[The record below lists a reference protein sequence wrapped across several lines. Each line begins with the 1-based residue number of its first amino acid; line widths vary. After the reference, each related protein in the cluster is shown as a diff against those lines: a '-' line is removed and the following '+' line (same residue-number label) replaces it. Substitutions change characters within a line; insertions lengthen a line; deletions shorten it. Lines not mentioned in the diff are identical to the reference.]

1 MYKIEIESHFEK
13 KSVLKIKMFQIFFR
27 ILSDK
32 QQCIFTNTNK
42 IPAMKKSL
50 LLTILISVFIYGEI
64 FPCTTFLISGKFTS
78 NGKPILFKNRDTD
91 EMQNS
96 LVLFTDGK
104 YRYIGLVN
112 GDESWKDMVWGGY
125 NETGFA
131 IINSAAYN
139 NNTGDTTKLKDREGI
154 IMKLAL
160 MHCRTLADFEKM
172 LDTLPKPLGV
182 DANFGVIDACGGAAY
197 YETGNFNYKRYDAD
211 NPAVCE
217 NGVLIRTNHSMRGKK
232 EEGFGYCRFATAS
245 EALLKAAKEK
255 KLTPQYLFSLTS
267 RNLRHSLTNTNL
279 MDNLP
284 KSKDKPD
291 YRFFIDF
298 IPRNSTASVVMI
310 VGAKNAE
317 SAKHTV
323 MWTILGFPL
332 TSVAVPVWITDSN
345 QLPASVKLGADLK
358 SPLCTAAL
366 KLKEDCFPITY
377 DRGWNYINL
386 AAVVNKKNNGIMQLL
401 KPVED
406 EIFKTASNLIDDL
419 EKGKKSENDIIE
431 YYGWL
436 DKHLDKSFTKLFGIK
451 LSGL

>member
-1 MYKIEIESHFEK
+1 MTKLFTLSLI
-13 KSVLKIKMFQIFFR
+13 IF
-27 ILSDK
+27 
-32 QQCIFTNTNK
+32 IFAAND
-42 IPAMKKSL
+42 
-50 LLTILISVFIYGEI
+50 I
-64 FPCTTFLISGKFTS
+64 FSCTTFIISGKFTS
-78 NGKPILFKNRDTD
+78 DGKPILFKNRDTD

-96 LVLFTDGK
+96 LVLFTDGN

-112 GDESWKDMVWGGY
+112 GDESWKEMVWGGY

-139 NNTGDTTKLKDREGI
+139 NNSGDTTKLADREGI

-160 MHCRTLADFEKM
+160 MHCRTLKDFENM

-182 DANFGVIDACGGAAY
+182 DANFGVIDAYGGAAY

-211 NPAVCE
+211 DPSVCE

-232 EEGFGYCRFATAS
+232 EEGFGFCRFATATEGLMS
-245 EALLKAAKEK
+245 ASKQK
-255 KLTPQYLFSLTS
+255 KLTPQYLFSITS
-267 RNLRHSLTNTNL
+267 RNLKHSLTGTNL

-284 KSKDKPD
+284 KSKEKPE

-298 IPRNSTASVVMI
+298 IPRNSTASAVMI

-317 SAKHTV
+317 SARHTV

-332 TSVAVPVWITDSN
+332 TSVAVPAWITASN
-345 QLPASVKLGADLK
+345 ALPEAVKLGEGLK

-366 KLKEDCFPITY
+366 KLKEECFPITY

-386 AAVVNKKNNGIMQLL
+386 AAVVNKKNDGIMQLL

-406 EIFKTASNLIDDL
+406 EIFKTAGKLITDL
-419 EKGKKSENDIIE
+419 EKEKKSEKDIIDF
-431 YYGWL
+431 YNWVDG
-436 DKHLDKSFTKLFGIK
+436 HLNKSYNKLFRIK
-451 LSGL
+451 ISG